1 VSCNFK
7 GHDVMETNLSL
18 TEFGVENN
26 GMIHV
31 EITKTMAEVR
41 PKQIMMKICR
51 VENNGVCLFVFLYLI
66 LYDKQYYSY

>member
-1 VSCNFK
+1 
-7 GHDVMETNLSL
+7 METNLSL

-26 GMIHV
+26 GAIHV
-31 EITKTMAEVR
+31 EITKTMEEVR

-51 VENNGVCLFVFLYLI
+51 VENNGALMIDCLFVCLLVFLFNI